1 MKGWRGTLMIH
12 IFQRPRG
19 SRAFE
24 GCEILLFPAAPFL
37 GAVLGRLGVFGFSF
51 CLLYAELFFK
61 LVVVEKPG
69 YNVAGIA
76 LVEID
81 FGIERVPRNNN
92 SLHLKL
98 D

>member
-1 MKGWRGTLMIH
+1 MIH
-12 IFQRPRG
+12 IFQGSRG
-19 SRAFE
+19 SRTFE
-24 GCEILLFPAAPFL
+24 GCDILLFPATSFL
-37 GAVLGRLGVFGFSF
+37 GAVLGCLCVFSFSF
-51 CLLYAELFFK
+51 CLLYAELFFE

-69 YNVAGIA
+69 YNIPGIA